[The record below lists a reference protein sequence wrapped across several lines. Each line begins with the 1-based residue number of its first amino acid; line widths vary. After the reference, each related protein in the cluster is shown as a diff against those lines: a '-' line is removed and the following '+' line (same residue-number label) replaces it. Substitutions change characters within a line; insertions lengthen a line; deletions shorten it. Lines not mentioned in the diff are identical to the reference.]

1 MNSVNIIGRLADA
14 VELRYTPSGKA
25 VANITLAV
33 DDGFGDNKKTLWIGC
48 TLWGKTAEIAQQHAV
63 KGQKLGI
70 TGRLSQEEYEDKA
83 TGKKVRKTHVTAE
96 NLDLLEKP
104 KGESQGP
111 PPARDARGGQQVN
124 NSGGFNEEEDI
135 PFAPFNPI

>member
-14 VELRYTPSGKA
+14 VELRYTASSKA

-33 DDGFGDNKKTLWIGC
+33 DDGFGDNKKTLWIGV
-48 TLWGKTAEIAQQHAV
+48 TLWGKTAEIAAEHAV

-96 NLDLLEKP
+96 SLDLLEKP
-104 KGESQGP
+104 RGESQGP
-111 PPARDARGGQQVN
+111 SPARDNRGGQQAAPAPD
-124 NSGGFNEEEDI
+124 FDEDDDI
-135 PFAPFNPI
+135 PF